1 MKLSRLVHCRR
12 LLFIYSCK
20 FRKGRYTLGHKLQQQ
35 VAARDH
41 SVCTGPA
48 TSCSNTLRRH
58 IASSVLEKFVK
69 IFVSATE
76 FCRRDKSHKFCPIWF
91 FVAAT
96 KFCFREKDFHKNSP
110 VHTERFVAAMCRR
123 NMLLQLV
130 AGPVQTRGDLSPQH
144 VSATC
149 RLVCTDLRVRK
160 NIIWFVFSEVLALG
174 LLYNMS
180 VYQGEP
186 EGDPL

>member
-35 VAARDH
+35 VVARDH

-91 FVAAT
+91 FAT
-96 KFCFREKDFHKNSP
+96 CCCDKI
-110 VHTERFVAAMCRR
+110 
-123 NMLLQLV
+123 LLQRERLSQKLSSTHGAICRCDV
-130 AGPVQTRGDLSPQH
+130 SPQH
-144 VSATC
+144 VAATSRRTCTDTGWSVAATC
-149 RLVCTDLRVRK
+149 FCNL
-160 NIIWFVFSEVLALG
+160 SA
-174 LLYNMS
+174 S
-180 VYQGEP
+180 VYRP
-186 EGDPL
+186 

>member
-1 MKLSRLVHCRR
+1 MKLSRLVHWRR

-35 VAARDH
+35 VAARDN

-48 TSCSNTLRRH
+48 TSCSSTLRRH
-58 IASSVLEKFVK
+58 IASSVLGKFVK

-91 FVAAT
+91 FAT
-96 KFCFREKDFHKNSP
+96 CCCDKILLQRERLSQKLSSTHG
-110 VHTERFVAAMCRR
+110 AMCRR

-160 NIIWFVFSEVLALG
+160 KIIWIRFHRGSCPRIAIQYERLPRRA
-174 LLYNMS
+174 
-180 VYQGEP
+180 

>member
-20 FRKGRYTLGHKLQQQ
+20 FPRGRYTLGHKLQQQ

-48 TSCSNTLRRH
+48 TSCSNALRRH

-69 IFVSATE
+69 IFVSATK
-76 FCRRDKSHKFCPIWF
+76 FCRRDKSHKFCPIYF
-91 FVAAT
+91 LQHVAAT
-96 KFCFREKDFHKNSP
+96 KFCCREKDFHRNSP
-110 VHTERFVAAMCRR
+110 VHTERFVASMCRR

-130 AGPVQTRGDLSPQH
+130 AGS
-144 VSATC
+144 
-149 RLVCTDLRVRK
+149 CTDT
-160 NIIWFVFSEVLALG
+160 G
-174 LLYNMS
+174 
-180 VYQGEP
+180 
-186 EGDPL
+186 